1 MGAMNNYLYEYDDPY
16 KVLAHAIVGFYR
28 PADVI
33 RMLTDN
39 AFILNCVVKE
49 VRDQDMCGHFV
60 DCIIEDI
67 LDNKDRMEYMGH
79 LDELAKYYYKK
90 LDKERLREEIRLV
103 LDETGIDISGY
114 SAGSVSSDKQ

>member
-1 MGAMNNYLYEYDDPY
+1 MNNYLFEYDDPY

-67 LDNKDRMEYMGH
+67 LENKDRMEYMGH
-79 LDELAKYYYKK
+79 LDKLAEYYFTK
-90 LDKERLREEIRLV
+90 LDKERLRREIRLV
-103 LDETGIDISGY
+103 LDETGIEISNY
-114 SAGSVSSDKQ
+114 SAGSVSSDIQ

>member
-1 MGAMNNYLYEYDDPY
+1 MGALSQEYYWEIDDPY

-39 AFILNCVVKE
+39 AYLLNCITKE
-49 VRDQDMCGHFV
+49 VRGLDIGGIFL

-67 LDNKDRMEYMGH
+67 LAHKKRMEYMH
-79 LDELAKYYYKK
+79 ELDELASYYFSQ
-90 LDKERLREEIRLV
+90 LDKERLRGEIIGV
-103 LDETGIDISGY
+103 LSEIGIEITQST
-114 SAGSVSSDKQ
+114 AGRVFTH

>member
-1 MGAMNNYLYEYDDPY
+1 MGTVKYMFEYDDPY

-28 PADVI
+28 PADVV
-33 RMLTDN
+33 RMLSDN

-49 VRDQDMCGHFV
+49 VRDQDMGGHFI

-67 LDNKDRMEYMGH
+67 LENKDRMEYMGH
-79 LDELAKYYYKK
+79 LDKLAKYYYTK

-114 SAGSVSSDKQ
+114 SAGSVSSDNT